1 MKNLGVLLFLVVT
14 VILELFSFLYV
25 SSRTKGNNRL
35 GKTFIAVG
43 ACMTFWGIGLIVQI
57 LALTLL
63 SDKWAIYFDYM
74 IYVPIVL
81 LPVALYYFASVFA
94 NRNVKFTKKTLL
106 LLVIPILTIVVLWT
120 NDLHHLF
127 YKNYSTSNLDTEF
140 GPYFTIYSIYTYG
153 LLIFDIIR
161 LIKTSIKNTNLFS
174 TQSLLILIGAIIPIA
189 VNVIGFMNIVPMSI
203 YTTPISLSFTI
214 ALWGI
219 AIFKYDFLNISPIAL
234 TSIVNQM
241 SDAYVVLN
249 INNEISD
256 CNKSFEKIFNVNKKD
271 IISESFETLGLGE
284 KIVLKQSQTFGNYL
298 ERVQVDNNSYQVDA
312 YLKDKS
318 RYFTIEISALVADY
332 KCVGVLLLFKD
343 TTQHI
348 RDMEAL
354 KNNQDIL
361 MERERLATLGQMV
374 GGIAHNLKTPIMSI
388 AGATD
393 GLQDLVTEYEKSID
407 DSEVTKED
415 HHAIAREMD
424 EWISKINSYDAY
436 MSDVITA
443 VKGQTANFS
452 SNSND
457 EFTIDELLKRV
468 NILMKHELK
477 SALTTLNIDCGVD
490 KNTTINGNVNSLV
503 QIVNNLISNAI
514 QAYNGEKNKNI
525 DLTISKKDNN
535 IVIAIKDY
543 GCGIP
548 EKIQKRLFSE
558 MVTTKG
564 HNGTGLGL
572 FMSYSTIKGHFNGD
586 LTFTSEENKGSTCYI
601 VLPYSKKQE
610 DK

>member
-1 MKNLGVLLFLVVT
+1 MKNLSALLFLVVT
-14 VILELFSFLYV
+14 VILELIAFLYV
-25 SSRTKGNNRL
+25 AKRTKGNNRL
-35 GKTFIAVG
+35 VKTFIAVG

-57 LALTLL
+57 FALNLL

-81 LPVALYYFASVFA
+81 LPVALYYFSCIFA
-94 NRNVKFTKKTLL
+94 DNNVTFTKKSLL
-106 LLVIPILTIVVLWT
+106 LLVVPILTIIILWT

-127 YKNYSTSNLDTEF
+127 YKNYSTSNVDTVF

-153 LLIFDIIR
+153 LLVFDIIK
-161 LIKTSIKNTNLFS
+161 LIKASIKSTNILS
-174 TQSLLILIGAIIPIA
+174 IQSLLILIGAIIPIA

-214 ALWGI
+214 VLWGI

-234 TSIVNQM
+234 SSVVNQM

-256 CNKSFEKIFNVNKKD
+256 CNNSFEKIFKVNKKD
-271 IISESFETLGLGE
+271 IIGEPFESLGLGE
-284 KIVLKQSQTFGNYL
+284 KITLKQSESFGNYL
-298 ERVQVDNNSYQVDA
+298 EKVQLDNNSYQVDA
-312 YLKDKS
+312 HLKDKS
-318 RYFTIEISALVADY
+318 KYFTIEISALIADY
-332 KCVGVLLLFKD
+332 KCVGVLILFKD

-348 RDMEAL
+348 HDMEAL
-354 KNNQDIL
+354 RNNQDIL

-415 HHAIAREMD
+415 HHAIARDMN
-424 EWISKINSYDAY
+424 EWITKINSYDAY

-452 SNSND
+452 SNTND

-477 SALTTLNIDCGVD
+477 SALITLNVDCKVN
-490 KNTTINGNVNSLV
+490 KNTTLNGNVNSLV

-514 QAYNGEKNKNI
+514 QAYKGKKNQSI

-535 IVIAIKDY
+535 IIISIKDY

-586 LTFTSEENKGSTCYI
+586 LTFTSEENKGSTFNI
-601 VLPYSKKQE
+601 VLPIEPK
-610 DK
+610 

>member
-1 MKNLGVLLFLVVT
+1 MKNLGALIFLVIT
-14 VILELFSFLYV
+14 VLLELFAFIYIRRRSK
-25 SSRTKGNNRL
+25 RNNKL
-35 GKTFIAVG
+35 ISTFIAVG
-43 ACMTFWGIGLIVQI
+43 ACMTSWGIGLIIQI
-57 LALTLL
+57 FAINFLADNL
-63 SDKWAIYFDYM
+63 AIYFDYL

-81 LPVALYYFASVFA
+81 LPIALYYFASVFEKEK
-94 NRNVKFTKKTLL
+94 NTFSKKSLL
-106 LLVIPILTIVVLWT
+106 LFVIPILTVIILWT

-127 YKNYSTSNLDTEF
+127 YKNYSTSNVDTEF
-140 GPYFTIYSIYTYG
+140 GPYFIIYSLYTYG
-153 LLIFDIIR
+153 LLIFDIIK
-161 LIKTSIKNTNLFS
+161 LIKASIKHTNILS
-174 TQSLLILIGAIIPIA
+174 IQSVLIIIGAIIPI
-189 VNVIGFMNIVPMSI
+189 VINVIGFMNIVPMSI

-214 ALWGI
+214 LLWGI
-219 AIFKYDFLNISPIAL
+219 AIFKYDFLSIAPIAL
-234 TSIVNQM
+234 SSIVNQM

-249 INNEISD
+249 INNRISD
-256 CNKSFEKIFNVNKKD
+256 CNSSFEKIFGVSKKD
-271 IISESFETLGLGE
+271 IIDKNFEELEFNE
-284 KIVLKQSQTFGNYL
+284 KINLQKNDNFGNYL
-298 ERVQVDNNSYQVDA
+298 LKAQTENKVFQIDA
-312 YLKDKS
+312 HLKDKS
-318 RYFTIEISALVADY
+318 KYFTIEISGLMSDY
-332 KCVGVLLLFKD
+332 KCVGILFLFKD

-388 AGATD
+388 AGAVD

-407 DSEVTKED
+407 DDDVTKED
-415 HHAIAREMD
+415 HHSIAHDMS
-424 EWISKINSYDAY
+424 EWITKINSYDAY

-452 SNSND
+452 SNTSD

-468 NILMKHELK
+468 NILMRHELK
-477 SALTTLNIDCGVD
+477 SALVTLNTDCQVDDQTTL
-490 KNTTINGNVNSLV
+490 TGNVNSLV

-514 QAYNGEKNKNI
+514 QSYKGEQNKSI
-525 DLTISKKDNN
+525 DLTIFEKDNN
-535 IVIAIKDY
+535 IVINIKDY

-548 EKIQKRLFSE
+548 EKIQKKLFNE

-586 LTFTSEENKGSTCYI
+586 LTFESEEGKGTSFNI
-601 VLPYSKKQE
+601 IMPIK
-610 DK
+610 